1 MGRIFSEILE
11 HARCRAYKLPKPY
24 LGISCISLIFLIFN
38 FFFFWLPEIWLVEV
52 KKKQQ
57 NLFQCNFLIIV
68 TISVLLIID
77 VIMSIRA
84 SNPLDL
90 PTVKQAQEQELELNQ
105 EFLQ

>member
-1 MGRIFSEILE
+1 MQSILAAKALFGDFLHFLVFFNFSL
-11 HARCRAYKLPKPY
+11 
-24 LGISCISLIFLIFN
+24 
-38 FFFFWLPEIWLVEV
+38 FFFFVPEIWLARI

-57 NLFQCNFLIIV
+57 NLFQSNFLIIV

-84 SNPLDL
+84 SNPLDP

-105 EFLQ
+105 KFLQ

>member
-1 MGRIFSEILE
+1 MF
-11 HARCRAYKLPKPY
+11 
-24 LGISCISLIFLIFN
+24 FLIFH
-38 FFFFWLPEIWLVEV
+38 FLFLCLKYGWLGL

-57 NLFQCNFLIIV
+57 NLFQSNFLIIV

-84 SNPLDL
+84 SNPLDP

>member
-1 MGRIFSEILE
+1 MQSIL
-11 HARCRAYKLPKPY
+11 AAKALF
-24 LGISCISLIFLIFN
+24 GDFLHLLVFFN
-38 FFFFWLPEIWLVEV
+38 FSLFIFVPEIWLARI

-57 NLFQCNFLIIV
+57 NLFQSNFLIIV

-84 SNPLDL
+84 SNPLDP